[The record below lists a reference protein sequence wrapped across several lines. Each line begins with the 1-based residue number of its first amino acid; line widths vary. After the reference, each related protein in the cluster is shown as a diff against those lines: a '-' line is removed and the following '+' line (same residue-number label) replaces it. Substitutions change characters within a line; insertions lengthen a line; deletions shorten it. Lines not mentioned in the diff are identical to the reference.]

1 MKLHAQVFT
10 VALLGASFA
19 VLLSPLAVAVQLVP
33 HTYPEG
39 QHPPPADAA
48 QEAHPFAHEPEL
60 AAVAVVEASGTTT
73 VAPELT
79 ISVLALLGQDVV
91 SQLRPVL
98 QQPPR

>member
-1 MKLHAQVFT
+1 MKHQAQLCT

-48 QEAHPFAHEPEL
+48 QEAHPFAQEPEV
-60 AAVAVVEASGTTT
+60 AAAVVEASGTTT

-79 ISVLALLGQDVV
+79 ITVLSLVGQDVV